1 MYRIVCRYLDA
12 LERVDDGPDGV
23 ADDEDD
29 NDEEE
34 HHGDGVIATL
44 VRRNGVVTLR
54 RVADRPEDEAVQ
66 HDQDQHGDKD
76 ESNGVGDE
84 DVVPGVGRVLPDI
97 RWDEGRTK
105 SLLHVVVVQRLVEV
119 GEVGELQLGP
129 QLKESWDVEDER
141 ADHDGQGV
149 SEVVVAVAV
158 CL

>member
-34 HHGDGVIATL
+34 HHGDGVITTL

-76 ESNGVGDE
+76 ESDGVGDE
-84 DVVPGVGRVLPDI
+84 DVVPG
-97 RWDEGRTK
+97 
-105 SLLHVVVVQRLVEV
+105 VVVVQRLVEV

>member
-34 HHGDGVIATL
+34 HHGDRVIATL

-84 DVVPGVGRVLPDI
+84 DVVPGV
-97 RWDEGRTK
+97 
-105 SLLHVVVVQRLVEV
+105 VVVQRLVEV